1 MDQLAGLIA
10 DSFRGGGR
18 RCTPNELGYVRGT
31 EGGIGTHSASPSEN
45 QNNSLPFSIPGSM
58 VVIRLTP
65 TYSYAWWASTSS
77 DLV

>member
-1 MDQLAGLIA
+1 MYAEQRAGL
-10 DSFRGGGR
+10 
-18 RCTPNELGYVRGT
+18 VR
-31 EGGIGTHSASPSEN
+31 IVSEN